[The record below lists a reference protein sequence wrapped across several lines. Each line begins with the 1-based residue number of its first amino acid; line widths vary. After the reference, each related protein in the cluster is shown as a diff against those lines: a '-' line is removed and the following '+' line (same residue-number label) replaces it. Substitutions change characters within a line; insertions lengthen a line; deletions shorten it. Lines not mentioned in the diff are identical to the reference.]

1 MDVFD
6 KLKKRGI
13 EARLDEPMSAHTS
26 FKIGGPAAC
35 FVLPKDADELKYA
48 LRLAKESG
56 MGVRIIGR
64 GTNLLVN
71 DKGTRDM
78 VISTEKLNAVIIN
91 DCDVIAFAGAG
102 LTSLAAEAAKKGLSG
117 LEFAYGIP
125 GSVGGAVVMNAGAF
139 DGEMKDVL
147 TNVSVITKDGEY
159 KWLEKSELELGY
171 RTSNIEENGY
181 IVISAG
187 LKLKKKPADE
197 VMADMEKNMAARKEK
212 QPLEYPSA
220 GSTFKRPE
228 GHFAGKL
235 IMDAGLRGANVGGA
249 KVSEKHCGFVVNAGN
264 ATFGDVRELISQIK
278 EKVKKNC
285 GVELECEIR
294 IWDS

>member
-6 KLKKRGI
+6 KLAKCGI
-13 EARLDEPMSAHTS
+13 EARLEEPMSAHTS
-26 FKIGGPAAC
+26 FKIGGQAAC

-48 LRLAKESG
+48 LRLAGDAG

-64 GTNLLVN
+64 GTNLLVD

-78 VISTEKLNAVIIN
+78 VISTEKLSAVIIN
-91 DCDVIAFAGAG
+91 DCEIIAFAGAG
-102 LTSLAAEAAKKGLSG
+102 LTSLAGKAAEKGLSG

-139 DGEMKDVL
+139 GGEMKDVL
-147 TNVSVITKDGEY
+147 VNVSVITKDGEY
-159 KWLEKSELELGY
+159 RWLEAEDLKLGY

-187 LKLKKKPADE
+187 LKLKRRPTDE
-197 VMADMEKNMAARKEK
+197 IMADMEKNMAARKEK

-228 GHFAGKL
+228 GQFAGKL
-235 IMDAGLRGANVGGA
+235 IMDAGLGGLSVGGA
-249 KVSEKHCGFVVNAGN
+249 KVSEKHCGFVINTGG
-264 ATFGDVRELISQIK
+264 ATAADVQELIAQIK
-278 EKVKKNC
+278 GKVKKNS